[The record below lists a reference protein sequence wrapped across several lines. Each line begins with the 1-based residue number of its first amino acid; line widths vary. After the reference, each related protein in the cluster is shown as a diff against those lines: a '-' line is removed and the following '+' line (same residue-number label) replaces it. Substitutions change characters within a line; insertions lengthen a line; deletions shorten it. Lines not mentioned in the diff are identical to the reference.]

1 MFLLHTGHNL
11 FSECDFP
18 DPMNTYVFCYCVTL
32 IILFSNF
39 YYQSYVNKKKQ
50 K

>member
-11 FSECDFP
+11 FTECNFP
-18 DPMNTYVFCYCVTL
+18 DSMNLFVFGYCVTL

-39 YYQSYVNKKKQ
+39 YYQTYVNKKKQ